1 MGGKSRKSGAV
12 SKSLIDRLK
21 SGNIGGT
28 KCCGTKKKMTK
39 EDGFGLVDDDGKEN
53 SEG

>member
-21 SGNIGGT
+21 SGNIGGS
-28 KCCGTKKKMTK
+28 KCGSCKKKMTK
-39 EDGFGLVDDDGKEN
+39 EDGFGLVDEKKDAKE
-53 SEG
+53 